1 MTTREEIEEFAAIN
15 NLLIHPDRDIDYFI
29 KLLNDNGGRCP
40 CDEYRVCPC
49 DNAPIEAQKAIA
61 EQRNKEAC
69 CTCHFLVTEEYIEA
83 WELKTPTK
91 KQTKTE
97 TKKEEKNKWEPQTQE
112 IKEMIGL
119 FKKARTLAEKN
130 KAQDAAELLT
140 EAADNSNCGMCQR
153 LLSVER
159 MHMDVLGST
168 CEMDG
173 DECEIEKQQMKERGK
188 RIEKFLLK
196 VDELAVNG
204 TIDGEQVDDAPKEPE
219 RKQDNYH
226 ACLST
231 MPSNM
236 PNAGALPEFETKVRF
251 ALASKMCAKQ
261 GRGEETTFEEEL
273 EKYKTTHPEFF
284 AREE

>member
-49 DNAPIEAQKAIA
+49 DNAPIEAQKAIT

-69 CTCHFLVTEEYIEA
+69 CMCHFLVTEKYIEA
-83 WELKTPTK
+83 WELKMPITSTHE
-91 KQTKTE
+91 E
-97 TKKEEKNKWEPQTQE
+97 TTKEEKRKWEAQTNE
-112 IKEMIGL
+112 IKELLGL
-119 FKKARTLAEKN
+119 FKKARALAEKN
-130 KAQDAAELLT
+130 KAQDAAEILT

-204 TIDGEQVDDAPKEPE
+204 TIDGEQVDDIPKEPE

-251 ALASKMCAKQ
+251 AMASKMCAKQ

-273 EKYKTTHPEFF
+273 EKYKRTHPEFF
-284 AREE
+284 TRDE

>member
-1 MTTREEIEEFAAIN
+1 MATREEIEEFAAIN
-15 NLLIHPDRDIDYFI
+15 NLYIHPDRDIDYFI

-40 CDEYRVCPC
+40 CDDYRICPC
-49 DNAPIEAQKAIA
+49 DNAPLEAQKAID
-61 EQRNKEAC
+61 EDRHKEAC
-69 CTCHFLVTEEYIEA
+69 CTCHFLVTKEYMIA
-83 WELKTPTK
+83 WDMKTPMIT
-91 KQTKTE
+91 TE
-97 TKKEEKNKWEPQTQE
+97 TTVKKEDKRKWEPQTQE

-140 EAADNSNCGMCQR
+140 EAADNSNCSMCQR

-196 VDELAVNG
+196 VDELAING
-204 TIDGEQVDDAPKEPE
+204 TIDGEQVDDTPKEPE
-219 RKQDNYH
+219 KKQDSYH

-236 PNAGALPEFETKVRF
+236 PNAGALPEYETKVRF
-251 ALASKMCAKQ
+251 AIASKMCAKQ
-261 GRGEETTFEEEL
+261 GRGEETTFENEL
-273 EKYKTTHPEFF
+273 EKYKQAHPEFF
-284 AREE
+284 IREE

>member
-173 DECEIEKQQMKERGK
+173 DECAIEQQQMKERVK

-251 ALASKMCAKQ
+251 AMASKMCAKQ

-273 EKYKTTHPEFF
+273 EKYKQAHPEFF
-284 AREE
+284 TREE